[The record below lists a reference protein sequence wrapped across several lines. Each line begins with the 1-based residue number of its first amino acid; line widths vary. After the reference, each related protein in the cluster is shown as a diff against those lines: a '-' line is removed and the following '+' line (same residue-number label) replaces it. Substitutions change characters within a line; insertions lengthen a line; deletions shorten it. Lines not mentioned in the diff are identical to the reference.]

1 MSRRRP
7 HRRSIGHGWRPRAC
21 LERGRPDFFF
31 FLFGLAGSCVM
42 THNLPDRRMP
52 SQGETMAGV
61 YKKLAMPSA
70 FVNAIASYLFWR
82 FVYSLLHYTLNFEI
96 YPISLLHLTQAG
108 PSSHRNLPRRLTQLA
123 IKRSY
128 SSQVLDSQEI
138 KIQTTRLL

>member
-1 MSRRRP
+1 
-7 HRRSIGHGWRPRAC
+7 
-21 LERGRPDFFF
+21 
-31 FLFGLAGSCVM
+31 M
-42 THNLPDRRMP
+42 THNLPDRCMP

-61 YKKLAMPSA
+61 YKMLTMPSA
-70 FVNAIASYLFWR
+70 FVNAAADYLFRR
-82 FVYSLLHYTLNFEI
+82 FVYSLLHCSLNFEI

-123 IKRSY
+123 IQRSY